1 MLLPHRVNIM
11 ALDEAVWITRNILGA
26 SEKSWVLGHF
36 VGLEFYFVLCHELN
50 YVLQNLHVET
60 LH

>member
-1 MLLPHRVNIM
+1 M